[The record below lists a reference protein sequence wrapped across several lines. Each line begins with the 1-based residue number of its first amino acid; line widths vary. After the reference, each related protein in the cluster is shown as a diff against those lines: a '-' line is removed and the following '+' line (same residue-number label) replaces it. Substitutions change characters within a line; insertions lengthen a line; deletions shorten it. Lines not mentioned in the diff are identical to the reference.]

1 MNVFCFYYSCK
12 EKEMAS
18 LRSLQSRFL
27 VCFALVS
34 LLILSACG
42 TSGNSGGTTTGG
54 TGSTSATSKG
64 PITVASKLDTE
75 SQLIA
80 KMYTL
85 LLQKA
90 GFKVNEK
97 PALGNNTFIFQAIS
111 SGQIDLYPEFTA
123 TALNKLGLPSANDPK
138 KDYDTVKT
146 QYDQK
151 YQLTW
156 LDASPLNDGYALCT
170 TQANAQKL
178 GFTSISQLVP
188 KASGLTLVSPSD
200 GVSFVDG
207 LKSAYGLT
215 TKSFKTTKTVDY
227 ALGFQAV
234 KSNQAQVAVCY
245 TTDGSLKQNGFI
257 FLDDDKHG
265 FPEFNPAPLV
275 RNSVIQKYPD
285 IATALNPLAPD
296 LTTDVSVQLQGQ
308 VLTLKNAGTPVSQA
322 ITKVATD
329 FLKSKGLL

>member
-1 MNVFCFYYSCK
+1 
-12 EKEMAS
+12 MAS
-18 LRSLQSRFL
+18 LRSFQGRFL
-27 VCFALVS
+27 VCLALVS
-34 LLILSACG
+34 LFILSACG
-42 TSGNSGGTTTGG
+42 TSGNSGGTTSGS
-54 TGSTSATSKG
+54 TGSTSTSSKG

-97 PALGNNTFIFQAIS
+97 PALGNNTIIFQAIT

-123 TALNKLGLPSANDPK
+123 TALNKLGLPSANDPQ
-138 KDYDTVKT
+138 KDYQTVKT

-170 TQANAQKL
+170 TKANAQKL
-178 GFTSISQLVP
+178 GITSISQLVP
-188 KASGLTLVSPSD
+188 KASGLVLTSPSD
-200 GVSFVDG
+200 GVTFVDG

-215 TKSFKTTKTVDY
+215 TKSFKQTKTVDY
-227 ALGFQAV
+227 GLSLQAV
-234 KSNQAQVAVCY
+234 KSDQAQISVCY
-245 TTDGSLKQNGFI
+245 TTDGSITQNGFI
-257 FLDDDKHG
+257 FLNDDKHG

-296 LTTDVSVQLQGQ
+296 LTTNVSVQLQGK
-308 VLTLKNAGTPVSQA
+308 VATLKSSGTSVTEA

>member
-1 MNVFCFYYSCK
+1 
-12 EKEMAS
+12 MAS
-18 LRSLQSRFL
+18 LRSFQGRFL
-27 VCFALVS
+27 VCLALVS
-34 LLILSACG
+34 LFILSACG
-42 TSGNSGGTTTGG
+42 TSGNSGGTTSGS
-54 TGSTSATSKG
+54 TGSTSTSTKG

-75 SQLIA
+75 NQLIA

-97 PALGNNTFIFQAIS
+97 PALGNNTFVFQAIT

-138 KDYDTVKT
+138 KDYETVKT

-170 TQANAQKL
+170 TKANAQKL
-178 GFTSISQLVP
+178 GITSISQLVS
-188 KASGLTLVSPSD
+188 KASGLVLTSPSD

-215 TKSFKTTKTVDY
+215 TKSFKETKTVDY

-234 KSNQAQVAVCY
+234 KSDQAQVTVCY
-245 TTDGSLKQNGFI
+245 TTDGSITQNGFI
-257 FLDDDKHG
+257 FLNDDKHG

-275 RNSVIQKYPD
+275 RNAVIQKYPD

-296 LTTDVSVQLQGQ
+296 LTTDVSIQLQGQ
-308 VLTLKNAGTPVSQA
+308 VATMKSSGTSVSEA
-322 ITKVATD
+322 ITQVATN

>member
-1 MNVFCFYYSCK
+1 
-12 EKEMAS
+12 MAS
-18 LRSLQSRFL
+18 LRSLQGRFL
-27 VCFALVS
+27 VCLALVS

-54 TGSTSATSKG
+54 STGSTSTTAKG
-64 PITVASKLDTE
+64 PITVASKLDPE
-75 SQLIA
+75 NQLLA

-85 LLQKA
+85 LLRKA
-90 GFKVNEK
+90 GFTVNEK

-188 KASGLTLVSPSD
+188 KASGLVLVSPSD

-215 TKSFKTTKTVDY
+215 TKSFKETKTVDY
-227 ALGFQAV
+227 ALGFPAV

-245 TTDGSLKQNGFI
+245 TTDGSIKQTGFI
-257 FLDDDKHG
+257 FLNDDKHG

-296 LTTDVSVQLQGQ
+296 LTTDISIQLQGQ
-308 VLTLKNAGTPVSQA
+308 VSTLKTSGMPVSQA